1 MQLVWDKVCIESN
14 SLRAGGGEMALT
26 DLREVREAVEVSAAG
41 GKEGDSIMP
50 SMLVG
55 GPVW

>member
-1 MQLVWDKVCIESN
+1 
-14 SLRAGGGEMALT
+14 MALT